1 MIFVQAHCGFA
12 PSDRI
17 ASMDAVK
24 LFAETNGCAYE
35 RVELVAQDTPRLAC
49 IASDNYRMARAC
61 TDPDMVWV
69 DWDVEIKALPVLENG
84 KPAFSFMAGS
94 PPQPD
99 YCYFYVNGCC
109 GFFKDL
115 FTERDRRGIL
125 PTVFGWPQKVLR
137 DKKVTKIDDSTY
149 NHIYFTLKKVQL

>member
-1 MIFVQAHCGFA
+1 MIFVQAHFGPA

-24 LFAETNGCAYE
+24 LFAEANGCAYE
-35 RVELVAQDTPRLAC
+35 RVELLAQDTPRLAC

-84 KPAFSFMAGS
+84 KPAFLFMAGS

-99 YCYFYVNGCC
+99 YSYFYVNGCC